1 MGKIKDPCISICQY
15 DDNEICLGCR
25 RTKKEAKSWW
35 RMNDEEKLQ
44 VLENIKTRA
53 ENSTDHYDYYV

>member
-1 MGKIKDPCISICQY
+1 MEKVKDPCISICQY
-15 DDNEICLGCR
+15 DDKEICVGCS

-35 RMNDEEKLQ
+35 RMNEEEKLQ

-53 ENSTDHYDYYV
+53 ANSTDHLDYYV